1 MGSGVGL
8 MREKLNVGVERW
20 WLHFTC
26 RLRCMEPNVVVR
38 SDVTCVC
45 FASSLCRVFGRNLI
59 FEKIYVGAFWMA
71 GGC

>member
-1 MGSGVGL
+1 
-8 MREKLNVGVERW
+8 
-20 WLHFTC
+20 
-26 RLRCMEPNVVVR
+26 MEPNVVVR